1 MCYNAFDMSASKKRI
16 LLVEDDNFL
25 NQLYTD
31 LLKKEGYE
39 VTSVIDGETALEKI
53 QTNSWDLIL
62 LDIVLPG
69 KSGFEVFAE
78 VSKKSKPKY
87 PIIFMT
93 NLDSSDKDKK
103 QLEQATGYWTKSNM
117 SPPEF
122 IANVKKILH

>member
-53 QTNSWDLIL
+53 RTNSWDLIL
-62 LDIVLPG
+62 LDVVLPG

-78 VSKKSKPKY
+78 VTKKSKPISFLNLF
-87 PIIFMT
+87 IISIRTEGVSGFIIIK
-93 NLDSSDKDKK
+93 L
-103 QLEQATGYWTKSNM
+103 LSND
-117 SPPEF
+117 F
-122 IANVKKILH
+122 IIKWRHCPKIETLI